1 MRVGCGLRVRRIDG
15 NEYMYFWHYEREAG
29 RSARRRAH
37 VRRRQ
42 DLARPRRRDL
52 RWRRPGAPPLRT
64 VSRHLSLVELVPR
77 IDGPRSPRG
86 LCGPRLRRAPR
97 RPRGR
102 LRQEADASAP
112 RREGVRARP
121 IRFRPRRAPPEPRGA
136 LVVPPAIL
144 LRRRAPRPP
153 RHHRYYARAA
163 SGRELD
169 RLSDREEA

>member
-1 MRVGCGLRVRRIDG
+1 
-15 NEYMYFWHYEREAG
+15 
-29 RSARRRAH
+29 

-52 RWRRPGAPPLRT
+52 RGRRPGAPPLRT
-64 VSRHLSLVELVPR
+64 VSRPLSLVELVPR

-86 LCGPRLRRAPR
+86 LCGPR

-102 LRQEADASAP
+102 LRQEADASVP

-169 RLSDREEA
+169 RLSNREEA